1 MAKNDDVQMK
11 IMPHEGKRILQL
23 SMGEESEQ
31 HQYAL
36 RRLMVGFLRLDAIQE
51 HVDTRVCISCMSTC
65 SDMLLHVC
73 VTHASL
79 QSFDPSDQGLPH
91 MKRFF
96 DSRVS
101 RSIRIGLEMGV
112 VKPLATPVLFSTYI
126 YLEKA
131 AKLAVI

>member
-1 MAKNDDVQMK
+1 MK

-51 HVDTRVCISCMSTC
+51 HVDTRVCLSCLSTC

-91 MKRFF
+91 MKRSF

-101 RSIRIGLEMGV
+101 LSIQNGLEIGV
-112 VKPLATPVLFSTYI
+112 VKPLATSVLVSTI
-126 YLEKA
+126 TYLEMA
-131 AKLAVI
+131 AKVPRVHSNLLLRS

>member
-1 MAKNDDVQMK
+1 
-11 IMPHEGKRILQL
+11 
-23 SMGEESEQ
+23 
-31 HQYAL
+31 
-36 RRLMVGFLRLDAIQE
+36 MVGFLRLDAIQE
-51 HVDTRVCISCMSTC
+51 HVGTRVCVSYLSTC
-65 SDMLLHVC
+65 SDMLLLVC

-79 QSFDPSDQGLPH
+79 QSFDPSDQGLPPR
-91 MKRFF
+91 KRSF

-101 RSIRIGLEMGV
+101 MSIKIGLEMGV

>member
-1 MAKNDDVQMK
+1 
-11 IMPHEGKRILQL
+11 
-23 SMGEESEQ
+23 
-31 HQYAL
+31 
-36 RRLMVGFLRLDAIQE
+36 
-51 HVDTRVCISCMSTC
+51 
-65 SDMLLHVC
+65 MLLHVC

-112 VKPLATPVLFSTYI
+112 VKPLATSVLFSTHI

>member
-1 MAKNDDVQMK
+1 
-11 IMPHEGKRILQL
+11 
-23 SMGEESEQ
+23 
-31 HQYAL
+31 
-36 RRLMVGFLRLDAIQE
+36 
-51 HVDTRVCISCMSTC
+51 
-65 SDMLLHVC
+65 
-73 VTHASL
+73 
-79 QSFDPSDQGLPH
+79 